1 VYNNATLL
9 TADDERALAERMQA
23 GDEAARTELITRNLR
38 LVHAIA
44 NAWQGRG
51 VELDDLVQEGT
62 IGLMRA
68 VEKFDATKGHKFS
81 TYATWWIRQAV
92 TRAIAQRARLI
103 RLPVHMHDRVCRV
116 ARVRARLAL
125 ELGREATAGEIA
137 AAAGLSRPQ
146 LAAALAAALAAIE
159 PVSLD
164 AAIGDGRPG
173 DPLCR
178 MDMIAADTEPP
189 DQAVAQ
195 AEAAER
201 IAAALMDL
209 SERARLVI
217 QLRYGLGYEPHT
229 LEATGAVLG
238 VTRERAR
245 QIERDAMQILRAGA
259 GAHGLAGL
267 L

>member
-1 VYNNATLL
+1 MYNNATLL
-9 TADDERALAERMQA
+9 TAVEERALAERMQA

-137 AAAGLSRPQ
+137 AAADLSRPQ
-146 LAAALAAALAAIE
+146 LAAALAAIE

-164 AAIGDGRPG
+164 AAIGGDGRPG

-189 DQAVAQ
+189 DQVVAQ

>member
-1 VYNNATLL
+1 MYNNATLL

-146 LAAALAAALAAIE
+146 LAAALAAIE

-164 AAIGDGRPG
+164 AEIGGDGRSG

-178 MDMIAADTEPP
+178 MDMIAAGTEPP
-189 DQAVAQ
+189 DQVVAQ
-195 AEAAER
+195 AEAAAH

-209 SERARLVI
+209 SERERLVI
-217 QLRYGLGYEPHT
+217 RLRYGFGCEPHT
-229 LEATGAVLG
+229 LEAVGQRLG
-238 VTRERAR
+238 VTRERIR
-245 QIERDAMQILRAGA
+245 QIERQAVQTLRARA
-259 GAHGLAGL
+259 DVQGLAGL